1 MLSQPG
7 PIRRRLSIS
16 DSSSDWLVPKTV
28 LKVMPASPAGNAGWV
43 AGYFTCKNTGWGEV
57 KARVEDKFYTS
68 PAQPSSMACIQRWQ
82 TGSLPSAAL
91 SMWARTLSTHCLPE
105 RTAGLSKAY
114 SRWTGLIAI
123 WVMR

>member
-1 MLSQPG
+1 MAGSHARPTCAPDETCLGRAMLSQPG

-68 PAQPSSMACIQRWQ
+68 PAQPSPAAWHAFSGGRQAPYPQR
-82 TGSLPSAAL
+82 PSQCGHA
-91 SMWARTLSTHCLPE
+91 P
-105 RTAGLSKAY
+105 
-114 SRWTGLIAI
+114 
-123 WVMR
+123 